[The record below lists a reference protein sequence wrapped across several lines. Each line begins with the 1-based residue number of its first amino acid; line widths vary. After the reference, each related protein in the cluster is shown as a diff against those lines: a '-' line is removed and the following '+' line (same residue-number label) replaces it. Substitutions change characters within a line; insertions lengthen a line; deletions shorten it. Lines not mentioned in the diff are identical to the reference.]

1 MKGSSINKGKIFD
14 QEGSAMDPIDVEPL
28 RSAPP
33 ASLVP
38 YGTSEDEFLIA
49 NGLGLKENSPIEIQ
63 SPKSP
68 NLGDN
73 RSKPSPEIVVPNIK
87 TKENMFE
94 TSPVEKH
101 DS

>member
-14 QEGSAMDPIDVEPL
+14 QEGLAMDPIDVEPL
-28 RSAPP
+28 KFAPL

-38 YGTSEDEFLIA
+38 YGTSEDEFLTA
-49 NGLGLKENSPIEIQ
+49 DGLGLKENSPIESQ

-73 RSKPSPEIVVPNIK
+73 
-87 TKENMFE
+87 
-94 TSPVEKH
+94 
-101 DS
+101 